1 MSRQNGPI
9 GVFGVGHRPV
19 SDLSFGACFECT
31 QSHILTFAI
40 RSEDYFGT
48 EREKEDVQTLW
59 NQPREYCDAIVLIKD
74 FVISLSKLWHVK
86 WPKELVQMYIEA
98 YVMYREHFDHPQVF
112 SNESPFTEVRDDAL
126 ATLLYGELLN
136 FSCPKTESRIIHVTS
151 LAFLQVISGWQEEWQ
166 DEFPAIFLRVYWLR
180 AHIFRKEGN
189 NDLAIRALELIQ
201 EVMLEEEKKTEEKY
215 FLSLP
220 NCFKCGLLTNEIVSK
235 IFKHLDMIT
244 SLNCIEELFNS
255 EKYRDVAEILKLT
268 FNSSGHH
275 PTSGKMGRPAQLAML
290 LHSLW
295 YTDLTECFV
304 WTEECLYEALSHFL
318 KPTTDSDKWEKVV
331 EKCLAFFQ
339 EIIKMETVGVG
350 RFLIML
356 FRKK

>member
-136 FSCPKTESRIIHVTS
+136 FSCPK
-151 LAFLQVISGWQEEWQ
+151 
-166 DEFPAIFLRVYWLR
+166 
-180 AHIFRKEGN
+180 
-189 NDLAIRALELIQ
+189 
-201 EVMLEEEKKTEEKY
+201 
-215 FLSLP
+215 
-220 NCFKCGLLTNEIVSK
+220 
-235 IFKHLDMIT
+235 
-244 SLNCIEELFNS
+244 
-255 EKYRDVAEILKLT
+255 
-268 FNSSGHH
+268 
-275 PTSGKMGRPAQLAML
+275 
-290 LHSLW
+290 
-295 YTDLTECFV
+295 
-304 WTEECLYEALSHFL
+304 
-318 KPTTDSDKWEKVV
+318 
-331 EKCLAFFQ
+331 
-339 EIIKMETVGVG
+339 
-350 RFLIML
+350 
-356 FRKK
+356 